1 MFTEQSTIFVY
12 DAKAQDIEAQMTN
25 NTMDLRLKQKHS
37 AQMIDQINFKYEQ
50 EKDLVRNEMDQ
61 NPDKVSSEYLELMA
75 DLNELKEKESKEV
88 ERQEEESTEYQNH
101 IEQENATL
109 ESQLKSINADKE
121 ALKETLKSNVEKV
134 FGYFQ

>member
-1 MFTEQSTIFVY
+1 
-12 DAKAQDIEAQMTN
+12 
-25 NTMDLRLKQKHS
+25 MDK
-37 AQMIDQINFKYEQ
+37 
-50 EKDLVRNEMDQ
+50 

-88 ERQEEESTEYQNH
+88 ERQEEESTDYQNH

-109 ESQLKSINADKE
+109 ESQLKAINADKE